1 MVKLGRDELELM
13 AESLAR
19 IAEAESVNAFISKN
33 GNSFTVTYLQLETF
47 PIEGIRFEGI
57 RLTKDELANLAITLR
72 HLAALVQV
80 FGVSQIAID
89 IKKENGVSVE
99 IWVPELQ
106 AD

>member
-47 PIEGIRFEGI
+47 PIEGVRFEGI
-57 RLTKDELANLAITLR
+57 RLTRDEPANLAITLR

-89 IKKENGVSVE
+89 IKKESGVSVE